1 MMSRLGAQWAVCI
14 RPKLSSMYE
23 YGEAIFLTQ
32 FPCYAHD
39 MSDGSDKVLENP
51 QTLLLAPPLDI
62 LGRLTG
68 VPPKVRSDLV
78 WNLEIFWVPAMRWDS
93 YRRKAERLTD
103 AATSDC
109 RERLLALTTW
119 LDSGGRYFLL
129 VHQYVY
135 EKVTS
140 KTPDCQLE
148 ATDFLCLR
156 TGGRLND
163 DVMNAVSAMMCLL
176 SDNRATCNVLSW
188 ACFGGRSMHT
198 RLDRTRRQGAQ
209 KIIPALKHDSQ
220 WVGFIDI
227 VGPTTGTTGTIT
239 IYNSMGAS
247 HISSDYANVTTASVL
262 SSLS

>member
-1 MMSRLGAQWAVCI
+1 
-14 RPKLSSMYE
+14 MYE

-68 VPPKVRSDLV
+68 VPPKVRSDLA
-78 WNLEIFWVPAMRWDS
+78 WNP
-93 YRRKAERLTD
+93 
-103 AATSDC
+103 
-109 RERLLALTTW
+109 ERLLALTTW

-129 VHQYVY
+129 VHQYVD